1 MAGPFGS
8 RIVPIAR
15 EPSAFFT
22 LVATRTYS
30 SPAFTKSVAV
40 PPFSFTTSSTKS
52 KLLFIFVVPKY
63 KAGTSLPATAS
74 GAFDPRGAQLGCLR
88 LERRHRGPHFVQLSG
103 RKARQQCR
111 SCDKESGAKDAYDE
125 RFSIDE
131 VIPIHVTSLPQR

>member
-1 MAGPFGS
+1 VSLFH
-8 RIVPIAR
+8 RFHNLIDQIEV
-15 EPSAFFT
+15 
-22 LVATRTYS
+22 VAHLRC
-30 SPAFTKSVAV
+30 
-40 PPFSFTTSSTKS
+40 
-52 KLLFIFVVPKY
+52 PKY
-63 KAGTSLPATAS
+63 KAGTSLAGDGL